1 MIKIIIIIIINIII
15 IIICT
20 NLAGPVNSH
29 SLVCYKT
36 RFAVNIKIKNKQN
49 GHFPWNNRLI
59 GDQPILD
66 AYHSHHVHC
75 TELLGLQD
83 AHLD

>member
-36 RFAVNIKIKNKQN
+36 RFAVNIKIKKQTKWS
-49 GHFPWNNRLI
+49 FSL
-59 GDQPILD
+59 
-66 AYHSHHVHC
+66 
-75 TELLGLQD
+75 E
-83 AHLD
+83 